1 MLEKNYKRL
10 ESIIVILMVVGIFAM
25 FQPWFV
31 NVVELFSPLAPDT
44 NLGKLYKDD
53 IAPAVLRSGFY
64 IVFLSTIAI
73 TILNHYS
80 LEEVERAIEEKG
92 KALTFLLIAFPVISG
107 LSVLVS
113 LANSFGWS
121 AIIWVLSFIFGVALW
136 HWRRW
141 GFVGLILV
149 TIAQLVMVAAG
160 LASLGVALFFT
171 VALIFLLILIW
182 PKRALLS

>member
-1 MLEKNYKRL
+1 MLERNYKRL

-31 NVVELFSPLAPDT
+31 NVVELFGPLVPDT
-44 NLGKLYKDD
+44 DLGKLYKEDV
-53 IAPAVLRSGFY
+53 APAVLRYGFY
-64 IVFLSTIAI
+64 TVFFSTIAI
-73 TILNHYS
+73 IVLNHYS
-80 LEEVERAIEEKG
+80 VEELEKAIEEKG

-121 AIIWVLSFIFGVALW
+121 AIIWVLSFIFGIALW

-141 GFVGLILV
+141 GFIGLILV

-160 LASLGVALFFT
+160 LASLA
-171 VALIFLLILIW
+171 VALIFTGAFTLLLILIW

>member
-10 ESIIVILMVVGIFAM
+10 ESIVVILMVVGIFAM

-31 NVVELFSPLAPDT
+31 NIVELFSPLAPET
-44 NLGKLYKDD
+44 NLGKLYKED
-53 IAPAVLRSGFY
+53 IAPSVLRYGFY
-64 IVFLSTIAI
+64 IVFLSTITI
-73 TILNHYS
+73 TVLNHYS
-80 LEEVERAIEEKG
+80 VEELEKAIEEKG

-113 LANSFGWS
+113 LANGFGWS
-121 AIIWVLSFIFGVALW
+121 AIIWVLSFIFGIALW

-149 TIAQLVMVAAG
+149 TIAQLVMAAAG
-160 LASLGVALFFT
+160 LASLAVAVFFT
-171 VALIFLLILIW
+171 VAFIILLILIW
-182 PKRALLS
+182 PKRALLH